1 MSRVYVWGVWALERP
16 QGANGRPGEIS
27 MCTCTGTCTDISP
40 LACTAKN
47 AARISAGWKSG
58 SSCGNLVGGW
68 WYRWARGLEACRA
81 KRCSER
87 RFCNS
92 VPDEQP
98 GIVRTAQQNHNAR
111 PPELAQG
118 VVASDPLRLQ
128 EAPYGSRWVKAWRS
142 VGEKLIIRLS
152 KPELPLEMGGRLPK
166 RRSRRPAGRRT
177 PEGTGIAEVTRV
189 RERFER
195 LLTAGVEIFSEHSL
209 ERVLQRVVDAA
220 REVVGARYAALGVL
234 SPDGTSLVQFVTSG
248 ITQAER
254 DRIGDLPR
262 GRGLLGLVIREP
274 APIRTADINRHAQR
288 YGFPPHHP
296 PMRSF
301 LGVPVVARGKVF
313 GNLYLTEKVGVDE
326 FSVEDEA
333 IAVLLAASTAV
344 AVENARLHEASQ
356 DLLGQVRIMQRQRD
370 LFFAMMN
377 HELRNAL
384 TGVYGWAE
392 RLVKGKSAEAIAQA
406 GREVYEGA
414 DRTIT
419 LLNNFLDLTRL
430 DAGKVRPVWRE
441 VDVPNSVHRALTGV
455 RPAAEA
461 KGIALGERSPDAPPT
476 LRTDPVRLEQI
487 LVNLLSN
494 AVRHSPEGGIVTVQV
509 EPQPAA
515 VAFRVSDHGPGI
527 PTELQERIFEPFER
541 FDPHSGVGT
550 GLGLPV
556 SRRLAEVLGGRL
568 TVESVVGRGA
578 TFSLSLPLAPPS
590 T

>member
-1 MSRVYVWGVWALERP
+1 MPKKRPSQPSRRGATEASRVRRRFETL
-16 QGANGRPGEIS
+16 
-27 MCTCTGTCTDISP
+27 
-40 LACTAKN
+40 L
-47 AARISAGWKSG
+47 SAG
-58 SSCGNLVGGW
+58 
-68 WYRWARGLEACRA
+68 
-81 KRCSER
+81 
-87 RFCNS
+87 
-92 VPDEQP
+92 
-98 GIVRTAQQNHNAR
+98 
-111 PPELAQG
+111 
-118 VVASDPLRLQ
+118 VA
-128 EAPYGSRWVKAWRS
+128 
-142 VGEKLIIRLS
+142 
-152 KPELPLEMGGRLPK
+152 
-166 RRSRRPAGRRT
+166 
-177 PEGTGIAEVTRV
+177 
-189 RERFER
+189 
-195 LLTAGVEIFSEHSL
+195 IFTKHSL
-209 ERVLQRVVDAA
+209 ERVLQQIVDSA

-234 SPDGTSLVQFVTSG
+234 GPDRQSLSQFVTSG
-248 ITQAER
+248 LSEVER
-254 DRIGDLPR
+254 ERIGELPR

-274 APIRTADINRHAQR
+274 KPIRSADINRHPKR
-288 YGFPPHHP
+288 YGFPPNHP
-296 PMRSF
+296 PMKSF
-301 LGVPVVARGKVF
+301 LGVPIRSRGEVF
-313 GNLYLTEKVGVDE
+313 GNLYLTEKIGAKE
-326 FSVEDEA
+326 FDVEDEA

-344 AVENARLHEASQ
+344 AIENARLHEASQ

-384 TGVYGWAE
+384 TGVYGRAE